1 MKSAGIAKFRR
12 PLRIAAITVA
22 SLAGFALLYF
32 GCEYC
37 FSRIGVNREPVQGND
52 VTIYIL
58 TNGAHTDIVVP
69 LRSEIMDWDTMVSV
83 DDTVGKDQSVRYAS
97 FGWGDKGF
105 YMDIPTWDDLT
116 LKVAFNAMF
125 WLSTTA
131 MHVTFYREM
140 TEGEDCVAIN
150 IGWDQYAELVRYISD
165 SFQRDAHGNTIYIK
179 TDANYGAD
187 DAFYEAVGRYNLF
200 FTCNTWANSALKS
213 CGQRACLWT
222 AFDTGIFYQ
231 YRDRIHLQQ

>member
-1 MKSAGIAKFRR
+1 MKTAVKKTFKITAIA
-12 PLRIAAITVA
+12 VV
-22 SLAGFALLYF
+22 SLVGLVLVYF

-37 FSRIGVNREPVQGND
+37 FSRIAVNREPATGDD

-69 LRSEIMDWDTMVSV
+69 IRSDVADWSETVSM
-83 DDTVGKDQSVRYAS
+83 DDTKGGDHSARYVA

-116 LKVAFNAMF
+116 LRIAFNAMF

-140 TEGEDCVAIN
+140 TEGGDCVAIH
-150 IGWDQYAELVRYISD
+150 IGKEEYARLVRYISD
-165 SFQRDAHGNTIYIK
+165 SFRRDSGGNTIHIE
-179 TDANYGAD
+179 TDANYGLN

-200 FTCNTWANSALKS
+200 FTCNTWANGALKS
-213 CGQRACLWT
+213 CGQKACLWT
-222 AFDTGIFYQ
+222 AFDSGIFYQ
-231 YRDRIHLQQ
+231 YRNNIYSNK